1 MNLTKYKQWM
11 KAATVEQKSTA
22 AEKADTS
29 LAHLYQL
36 STGFRKA
43 SPDLAARVEKGIEVA
58 NRGTELPVIRRG
70 DLAETCAKCPF
81 YKDCEK

>member
-36 STGFRKA
+36 STGFRR
-43 SPDLAARVEKGIEVA
+43 SESRRVSGNNHA
-58 NRGTELPVIRRG
+58 HGS
-70 DLAETCAKCPF
+70 
-81 YKDCEK
+81 